1 MKTTKIEWTDR
12 TWNPI
17 TGCNKASE
25 GCANCYAWNMSMRLQ
40 RMGQEKYKNGF
51 KVTTHVSCLEEPLHW
66 KNSSNIF
73 VCSMSDL
80 FNENVPFTFIDKVMD
95 VIKKA
100 SWHRFQILTKRAER
114 MSEYFANRPVPSN
127 VWVGVTV
134 ESDKYKNRI
143 DFLRIIPAK
152 IRFMSCEP
160 LLNDL
165 GKLNLKEIHWVIVGG
180 ESGPKARP
188 MQKKWVESIQ
198 KQAKEQK
205 VSFLFKQWGTW
216 GADGVKRN
224 KKANGKLLN
233 GKIFQAMPL

>member
-1 MKTTKIEWTDR
+1 M
-12 TWNPI
+12 
-17 TGCNKASE
+17 
-25 GCANCYAWNMSMRLQ
+25 
-40 RMGQEKYKNGF
+40 
-51 KVTTHVSCLEEPLHW
+51 
-66 KNSSNIF
+66 
-73 VCSMSDL
+73 
-80 FNENVPFTFIDKVMD
+80 
-95 VIKKA
+95 
-100 SWHRFQILTKRAER
+100 
-114 MSEYFANRPVPSN
+114 
-127 VWVGVTV
+127 TV

-152 IRFMSCEP
+152 IRFLSCEP

-205 VSFLFKQWGTW
+205 VSFFFKQWGTW